1 MVIKKEKVEEHIR
14 NFGHYFSKQD
24 YKKHSYLAVPQMSV
38 MKEGEG
44 TPVDRRPE
52 PMDVSSP
59 PDVTESV
66 RAAASTIAKN
76 TRSTTAEV
84 LSAQAKG
91 FQEVE
96 AKKVEAANKE
106 LADTFGVT
114 PEELNAQRE
123 QYKKLERQQSE
134 NDQRREPYPGVMG
147 MGTHGQGQEHF
158 ASSQGDKV
166 IQDYRRS
173 PGVNRRHA
181 PMFDRQG
188 SEERQAAQPIPPRP
202 VSHNLEVGSA
212 VELVDPPGYGTIR
225 WIGKFPSVDQDIAGV
240 ELVSCSFQCYSQC
253 FFLPNEAGWY
263 KGWVP
268 FCCTGGLVAG

>member
-14 NFGHYFSKQD
+14 DFGHFFSKQD
-24 YKKHSYLAVPQMSV
+24 YKKHSYLAVPEVSV
-38 MKEGEG
+38 LKEGEG
-44 TPVDRRPE
+44 IPVDPRPE
-52 PMDVSSP
+52 AMDVNNP

-84 LSAQAKG
+84 LSAQAKD

-114 PEELNAQRE
+114 PDELNAQWE

-134 NDQRREPYPGVMG
+134 NDQRHEPYPSVMRI
-147 MGTHGQGQEHF
+147 GTHGQGQEHF
-158 ASSQGDKV
+158 ACSQGDKV

-173 PGVNRRHA
+173 PGVIRRHA
-181 PMFDRQG
+181 PMYDGQG

-225 WIGKFPSVDQDIAGV
+225 WIGKFPGVDQDIAGV
-240 ELVSCSFQCYSQC
+240 ELVSCSFHCY
-253 FFLPNEAGWY
+253 
-263 KGWVP
+263 
-268 FCCTGGLVAG
+268 

>member
-1 MVIKKEKVEEHIR
+1 MAVKKDKVEEHICKM
-14 NFGHYFSKQD
+14 GHLFPKLE
-24 YKKHSYLAVPQMSV
+24 YKKHSYLAVPEVSV
-38 MKEGEG
+38 LKEGEG
-44 TPVDRRPE
+44 TPVDPRPE
-52 PMDVSSP
+52 AMDVSNPS
-59 PDVTESV
+59 DVTESV
-66 RAAASTIAKN
+66 RVAASAVAKN
-76 TRSTTAEV
+76 TRSTTAAV
-84 LSAQAKG
+84 LSEHVKVL
-91 FQEVE
+91 QESE
-96 AKKVEAANKE
+96 AEKVKAANRE
-106 LADTFGVT
+106 LADSFGVT

-123 QYKKLERQQSE
+123 QYRKLERQQSE

-225 WIGKFPSVDQDIAGV
+225 WIGKFSSVDQDIAGV
-240 ELVSCSFQCYSQC
+240 ELVSRSFQCYSQC
-253 FFLPNEAGWY
+253 VFLPNEAGWY
-263 KGWVP
+263 KQVP
-268 FCCTGGLVAG
+268 